1 MVDSYWTKNTSLSRR
16 ALLRAGGLAGIGVAG
31 AALIG
36 CGDDDDDDTGA
47 ATAAPASTKA
57 AAAATTATTAEAA
70 TPTASQIIG
79 DNWGVREDVVPVY
92 GGTLNYAAGSPVLAN
107 LDPIHSGSA
116 MVHQVASNAYSSM
129 MRVGR
134 AIDDRNSPIYYPDI
148 ALSWEIPEPTRMVF
162 NLRPGVKFHNV
173 APTNGRDFTAED
185 AKFAITR
192 SATEEISRFRGALR
206 EITDVETPDDS
217 TVVVNLGNYDPLVF
231 NDLAGHYVWMT
242 PKELADS
249 GDIRQK
255 IVGTGPFIFQKWEE
269 DTRIQYKKNPDF
281 YLPGVPFVDELNVL
295 QIGNRETRIAAF
307 ESGEVVLGGVDI
319 DRLGAYENDPD
330 ILIEE
335 YLSVSPFVL
344 FMKYGD
350 PRWDDD
356 RVRKAISLAID
367 PEIIIGINARGFGMW
382 RGVISNQ
389 HGGWTLSQDE
399 LKSDRYFLRQNV
411 QEAKQ
416 LLDAAG
422 HSGGLDTGMLFN
434 TSYSQYYQ
442 DGTQYLQQALKEV
455 GINVRLDGEE
465 HASMRKNQDEHNYD
479 GLVHGLDGQ
488 PQAESYLLDYRTGGP
503 KNGSGIS
510 IPWLD
515 DKIDATIGTVDL
527 EERQGKAIGLTKE
540 ILDQVLWKV
549 EFMDSTAREARL
561 TSLHN
566 WLGAPPHW
574 YVTSGFAYSW
584 LDA

>member
-36 CGDDDDDDTGA
+36 CGDDDDDTGA
-47 ATAAPASTKA
+47 ATAAPAATKA

-70 TPTASQIIG
+70 AQTASQIIG
-79 DNWGVREDVVPVY
+79 DNWGVREDVAPVY

-231 NDLAGHYVWMT
+231 NDLAGHYVWMA